1 MILLARQQGVEPS
14 VLAGLVYQRLIAYH
28 PFAEGNGRM
37 ARVIVNKLLLDAGY
51 PPFTKFN
58 SDFETQIIPQT
69 DSSGKSATSAKVVKK
84 FLTELGKKPLPEVN
98 TNVTSKVSAA
108 TEEPVYAS
116 VDKRPE
122 ALAKANAKADETLAT
137 NPIVKAHVEDDVAP
151 ELPIRPELKD
161 AAGGHKKV
169 KAQAEKGAIG
179 GAESPSV
186 FKKIKNFFSGSDAT
200 KKAEKTTAKK
210 AVAEDKPN
218 YDGLDDTINLKGLVA
233 LEDQRNESFATNV
246 LNNAKFL
253 DEAREVAKKSLPEV
267 TIKQMGHLPEFD
279 DILTEGARSIEN
291 RINNA
296 VTFKPSAQEFSDI
309 QTLVKQLPKG
319 QAVEDIDLK
328 TSKITDALAETSKTI
343 QRNPELKNQ
352 LQGAVETFLQSSQ
365 GKNLTVEMIEK
376 LNHGL
381 RPDEGADRLLYKKE
395 TLTKENAVFSSP
407 EASRIQLAETVD
419 FINKAKTQGIEP
431 SVLAGLVYQRLI
443 AYHPFSEGNGRMARV
458 IVNKI
463 LLDAGYP
470 PFTKFNPEFETKI
483 IPQTEKTA
491 QSATSSEVV
500 QEFLKELGK
509 KGDAVVIPT
518 AKESSQNLVETDHTS
533 TPSASTSLR
542 KTDVVEQETSGDVSK
557 PKPVSERV
565 QQKELVEQSRSVLK
579 QVQDQ
584 FQPLKVKHKID
595 AVRASVAEYGGEV
608 SFKYAQSKGEVYK
621 EIVKHVDTQHGVCES
636 TCAHWIANKVSS
648 QGEDFW
654 NTMYEGGK
662 KGHLKQ
668 EAIDSIKKLQ
678 TEFMQSGSAMQQ
690 FKLTDNWLQEQGVVP
705 KEKKVGDLS
714 RRDEVAGTVSKS
726 DISALTKAI
735 LDTGSDTAGAKKIS
749 INLEGG
755 SHTVSALVQGEKVV
769 FFDPNFG
776 EMTFPSHQ
784 KFESWLKEA
793 FWEKSGYAGK
803 KEGKRFFNVVNYH
816 AETK

>member
-678 TEFMQSGSAMQQ
+678 TEFMQSGSATQQ
-690 FKLTDNWLQEQGVVP
+690 FKLTDNWLQEQGVVL